1 MLRSLVL
8 SLAAAAVLAAPAA
21 ASAAPPSAPPSPGS
35 AGLGD
40 RLFPQLGN
48 GGYDVQHYD
57 VDLRYATGAPSQPMQ
72 GTVNIVARAT
82 QALSRF
88 DLDFAGQ
95 SVGAIAV
102 NGVPAAWRRDGED
115 LVITPRRTLANG
127 APFIVTVSN
136 FTAVPTV
143 ADSDDESTTAF
154 FQHSVGSATAGQ
166 PNWTHSFLPSND
178 YPSDKATWDVRID
191 VPAGETAVSNG
202 LLVARWTAGGRS
214 HFAYLMRQPMATEL
228 VQIAVGQYDITN
240 NGVEAGVPLRDVTAK
255 PITAEVQPLLDS
267 VGGSQMAWMQQ
278 RVGRYPFDLYGSLV
292 VQADIGFALE
302 SQTLELM
309 DTSWFEDY
317 DQGTWEPT
325 LLHELSHMWFG
336 DNVSPATWSDLWLN
350 EGHASWYEFLYAEEK
365 GELADDTTG
374 YPDDTGYATFDELM
388 KAVYAHGDQWRAD
401 SGPVALPSSSDTLF
415 DFQRYHGGALVLY
428 ALRQQVGAAAF
439 QRIERAWL
447 QTYAGRSASTDDFI
461 ALASRVSGQDL
472 GAFLRAWVYGT
483 TTPPMPGHPDWT
495 VDAVVDDSAAAVAPF
510 ALAQPATPAR
520 PRK

>member
-1 MLRSLVL
+1 MLRALAL

-21 ASAAPPSAPPSPGS
+21 ASAAPPSAAPSPGS
-35 AGLGD
+35 PGLGD

-72 GTVNIVARAT
+72 GNVNILARAT

-115 LVITPRRTLANG
+115 LVITPRRALANG
-127 APFIVTVSN
+127 LPFIVTVSN

-143 ADSDDESTTAF
+143 ADSDDESTDAF

-178 YPSDKATWDVRID
+178 HPSDKATWDVRFD
-191 VPAGETAVSNG
+191 VPAGETAISNG
-202 LLVARWTAGGRS
+202 VLVARWTAGGRS

-228 VQIAVGQYDITN
+228 VQIAVGQYDVTSH
-240 NGVEAGVPLRDVTAK
+240 GVQAGVPLRDVTAK
-255 PITAEVQPLLDS
+255 PITAEVGPLLDS
-267 VGGSQMAWMQQ
+267 VGGAQMAWMQQ
-278 RVGRYPFDLYGSLV
+278 RVGRYPFDVYGSLV

-317 DQGTWEPT
+317 DQGVWEPT

-336 DNVSPATWSDLWLN
+336 DSVSPATWSDLWLN

-415 DFQRYHGGALVLY
+415 DLQRYHGGALVLY

-439 QRIERAWL
+439 GRIERAWL
-447 QTYAGRSASTDDFI
+447 QAYEGRSASTDDFI

-472 GAFLRAWVYGT
+472 GGFLRAWVYGT

-495 VDAVVDDSAAAVAPF
+495 VDPVVDDSGAGAVAPF
-510 ALAQPATPAR
+510 ALKAPAQR